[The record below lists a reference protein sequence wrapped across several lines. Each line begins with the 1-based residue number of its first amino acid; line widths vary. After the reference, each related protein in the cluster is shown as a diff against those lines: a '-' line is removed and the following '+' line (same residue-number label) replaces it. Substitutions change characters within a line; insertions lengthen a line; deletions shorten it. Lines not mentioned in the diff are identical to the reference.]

1 MRAIRIF
8 ALLLL
13 GLAIG
18 LALSDGV
25 QPAPAD
31 LAPLLS
37 AD

>member
-1 MRAIRIF
+1 MRTIRIF

-18 LALSDGV
+18 LALSDGADY
-25 QPAPAD
+25 APSAVE
-31 LAPLLS
+31 LTLS